1 MLTAW
6 KAGEH
11 GKKRKR
17 VSSRFILQHDMRGF
31 ICRHSDFSPMCPTHS
46 KCYSINMLSHSLSIS
61 AAKAEE
67 QDRCLYGFP
76 FPLCLIHTLRER
88 MKEAYVSLRVLEMKE
103 RKRLVSL
110 ATELLER

>member
-1 MLTAW
+1 
-6 KAGEH
+6 
-11 GKKRKR
+11 
-17 VSSRFILQHDMRGF
+17 MRGF